1 MTDKRFDDLGSGPA
15 YGKERTWH
23 PSQRLLEQKDGSVIM
38 EMAVGDFGE
47 VRRWLIGWGA
57 DAEVIREVSSKA
69 GLFVGAGTV
78 GD

>member
-1 MTDKRFDDLGSGPA
+1 
-15 YGKERTWH
+15 
-23 PSQRLLEQKDGSVIM
+23 M
-38 EMAVGDFGE
+38 ETAVGDFGE